1 MLHIVLSIPILK
13 HSLCSLAESK
23 RYIVDKKLY
32 KWVKI
37 HIFIQMT
44 PQFSDKA
51 RSMNNEDDYG
61 LDDLSS
67 GDETDD
73 EDNPRKN
80 IPNWAK
86 KFELTDALRR
96 IGI

>member
-1 MLHIVLSIPILK
+1 
-13 HSLCSLAESK
+13 
-23 RYIVDKKLY
+23 
-32 KWVKI
+32 
-37 HIFIQMT
+37 MT

-51 RSMNNEDDYG
+51 RSMNNKDDYG

-86 KFELTDALRR
+86 KYDLTYALRR
-96 IGI
+96 IRI

>member
-1 MLHIVLSIPILK
+1 
-13 HSLCSLAESK
+13 
-23 RYIVDKKLY
+23 
-32 KWVKI
+32 
-37 HIFIQMT
+37 MT

-86 KFELTDALRR
+86 KYELTYALRS

>member
-1 MLHIVLSIPILK
+1 
-13 HSLCSLAESK
+13 
-23 RYIVDKKLY
+23 
-32 KWVKI
+32 
-37 HIFIQMT
+37 MT

-86 KFELTDALRR
+86 KYELTYALRS
-96 IGI
+96 IGIWWNFFLHKFKKFKSSFIIFLKN